1 MVGKKVPV
9 AESIE
14 ISFSEPTETITTVS
28 LATEINE
35 DLTQDE
41 LDTLYGVGLL
51 GIAEQEEA
59 EAIATEVQAQLP
71 ELNPKQI
78 ELGLQ
83 FATKLLGEDYEIP
96 SYKLADIQSQ
106 IIDWNIQRNNIDYD
120 EASELDMYASEAKEE
135 IDAEGNI
142 DEIIDSLCDRFV
154 VFTGSLAK
162 SGYANKGLSEAML
175 INYEEYKKIPKRVKS
190 LGYCFRKA
198 MKECLAE
205 INSRE
210 QDPIQAE
217 EWAKNGASLKW
228 EKNRSQNPDTL
239 YKADY
244 TKALICKDCDGK
256 ER

>member
-1 MVGKKVPV
+1 M
-9 AESIE
+9 AEYL
-14 ISFSEPTETITTVS
+14 TEV
-28 LATEINE
+28 NE
-35 DLTQDE
+35 DLTQEE
-41 LDTLYGVGLL
+41 LDTLYGIGLL

-59 EAIATEVQAQLP
+59 EAVTPEVQAQLP

-106 IIDWNIQRNNIDYD
+106 IIDWNIIRNNIDYD

-142 DEIIDSLCDRFV
+142 DEIIDSLCDRYI

-175 INYEEYKKIPKRVKS
+175 VNYEEYKQIPERVKS
-190 LGYCFRKA
+190 LGYCFREA

-210 QDPIQAE
+210 QDLEQAKD
-217 EWAKNGASLKW
+217 WAENGASGKWLKDV
-228 EKNRSQNPDTL
+228 NSTTM

-244 TKALICKDCDGK
+244 SKALLCKDCDGK
-256 ER
+256 EG

>member
-1 MVGKKVPV
+1 M
-9 AESIE
+9 AE
-14 ISFSEPTETITTVS
+14 F
-28 LATEINE
+28 LTEINE

-59 EAIATEVQAQLP
+59 EAVAVEVQEQLP

-96 SYKLADIQSQ
+96 NYKLADIQSQ
-106 IIDWNIQRNNIDYD
+106 IIDWNIFRNNIDYD
-120 EASELDMYASEAKEE
+120 EASELDMYASEAQEE

-142 DEIIDSLCDRFV
+142 DEIIDSLCDRTV
-154 VFTGSLAK
+154 LMVGALAK

-175 INYEEYKKIPKRVKS
+175 VNYEEFKKIPKRVKS

-198 MKECLAE
+198 TKECLAE

-210 QDPIQAE
+210 QDPVQAK
-217 EWAKNGASLKW
+217 EWAKNGASGKW
-228 EKNRSQNPDTL
+228 QKFIQQNPNTL

-244 TKALICKDCDGK
+244 SKALLCKDCDGK
-256 ER
+256 EG

>member
-1 MVGKKVPV
+1 MAEYLTEEEIDALLNV
-9 AESIE
+9 AE
-14 ISFSEPTETITTVS
+14 
-28 LATEINE
+28 
-35 DLTQDE
+35 QGE
-41 LDTLYGVGLL
+41 LPKAQ
-51 GIAEQEEA
+51 AE
-59 EAIATEVQAQLP
+59 LP
-71 ELNPKQI
+71 DLNPKQI

-96 SYKLADIQSQ
+96 NYKLADIQSQ
-106 IIDWNIQRNNIDYD
+106 IIDWNICRNNIDYD
-120 EASELDMYASEAKEE
+120 EASELDMYASEAQEE
-135 IDAEGNI
+135 IDAEGDI
-142 DEIIDSLCDRFV
+142 HEIIDSLCDKFV

-175 INYEEYKKIPKRVKS
+175 VNYEEYKKIPKRVKS

-198 MKECLAE
+198 MAECLAE

-217 EWAKNGASLKW
+217 EWAKNGASGKW
-228 EKNRSQNPDTL
+228 EKNRSQSPDTL

-256 ER
+256 EG

>member
-1 MVGKKVPV
+1 M
-9 AESIE
+9 AE
-14 ISFSEPTETITTVS
+14 F
-28 LATEINE
+28 LTEINE
-35 DLTQDE
+35 DLTQEE
-41 LDTLYGVGLL
+41 LDTLYGIGLL

-59 EAIATEVQAQLP
+59 ELAATKAQAELP
-71 ELNPKQI
+71 DLNPKQL

-83 FATKLLGEDYEIP
+83 LATKLLGEDYEIP
-96 SYKLADIQSQ
+96 TYKLADIQSQ

-135 IDAEGNI
+135 IDAEGDI
-142 DEIIDSLCDRFV
+142 DEIIDSLCDRTV

-162 SGYANKGLSEAML
+162 SGYANKGLSEVML
-175 INYEEYKKIPKRVKS
+175 ANFEEYKQIPTRVKS

-210 QDPIQAE
+210 QDLEQAK
-217 EWAKNGASLKW
+217 EWAKNGASGKW

-256 ER
+256 EG

>member
-1 MVGKKVPV
+1 M
-9 AESIE
+9 AE
-14 ISFSEPTETITTVS
+14 FLTEV
-28 LATEINE
+28 NE
-35 DLTQDE
+35 DLTQEE

-59 EAIATEVQAQLP
+59 EAVTPEAQAQLP

-96 SYKLADIQSQ
+96 NYKLAEIQAQ
-106 IIDWNIQRNNIDYD
+106 IIDWNIVRNNIDYD
-120 EASELDMYASEAKEE
+120 EASELAMYASEAQEE
-135 IDAEGNI
+135 IDANGDI
-142 DEIIDSLCDRFV
+142 HEIIDANCDKFV
-154 VFTGSLAK
+154 LMVGALAK

-175 INYEEYKKIPKRVKS
+175 VNYEEFKEIPKRVKS
-190 LGYCFRKA
+190 LGYCFKKA

-210 QDPIQAE
+210 QDPQQAKD
-217 EWAKNGASLKW
+217 WAENGASSKWLK
-228 EKNRSQNPDTL
+228 NVNQNPDTL

-244 TKALICKDCDGK
+244 SKALLCKDCDGK
-256 ER
+256 EG

>member
-1 MVGKKVPV
+1 M
-9 AESIE
+9 AE
-14 ISFSEPTETITTVS
+14 F
-28 LATEINE
+28 LTEINE

-51 GIAEQEEA
+51 GIAQQEEA

-71 ELNPKQI
+71 ELNPKQV

-96 SYKLADIQSQ
+96 NYKLAEIQAQ
-106 IIDWNIQRNNIDYD
+106 IIDWNIFRNNIDYD

-135 IDAEGNI
+135 IDAEG
-142 DEIIDSLCDRFV
+142 DMHEIIDSLCDRYT
-154 VFTGSLAK
+154 VFIGSLAK

-175 INYEEYKKIPKRVKS
+175 VNYEEYKTIPERVKS
-190 LGYCFRKA
+190 LGYCFRRA

-210 QDPIQAE
+210 QDPVQAK
-217 EWAKNGASLKW
+217 EWAENGASLKW
-228 EKNRSQNPDTL
+228 LKNVNQNPDTL

-244 TKALICKDCDGK
+244 SKALLCKDCDGK
-256 ER
+256 EG

>member
-1 MVGKKVPV
+1 M
-9 AESIE
+9 AE
-14 ISFSEPTETITTVS
+14 F
-28 LATEINE
+28 LTEINE

-59 EAIATEVQAQLP
+59 EAIATVSIAQLP

-96 SYKLADIQSQ
+96 NYKLADIQSQ
-106 IIDWNIQRNNIDYD
+106 IIDWNICRNNIDYD
-120 EASELDMYASEAKEE
+120 EASELDMYASEAQEE
-135 IDAEGNI
+135 IDAEGDI
-142 DEIIDSLCDRFV
+142 HEIIDSLCDRYV

-162 SGYANKGLSEAML
+162 SGYANKGLSESML
-175 INYEEYKKIPKRVKS
+175 INYEEFKKIPKRVKS

-210 QDPIQAE
+210 QDLTQAK
-217 EWAKNGASLKW
+217 EWAENGASSKWLKN
-228 EKNRSQNPDTL
+228 KSQNPDTI

-244 TKALICKDCDGK
+244 SKALLCKDCDGK
-256 ER
+256 EG

>member
-1 MVGKKVPV
+1 MAGKKVPV

-14 ISFSEPTETITTVS
+14 ISFSEPTETIATVS

-35 DLTQDE
+35 DLTQEE
-41 LDTLYGVGLL
+41 LDTLYGIGLL
-51 GIAEQEEA
+51 GIAQQEEA
-59 EAIATEVQAQLP
+59 EAVTPEAQAQLP

-96 SYKLADIQSQ
+96 NYKLAEIQSQ
-106 IIDWNIQRNNIDYD
+106 IIDWNIFRNNIDYD

-135 IDAEGNI
+135 IDADGVIE
-142 DEIIDSLCDRFV
+142 EIIDSLCDRYV
-154 VFTGSLAK
+154 VFTGALAK

-175 INYEEYKKIPKRVKS
+175 ANFEEYKQIPTRVES

-210 QDPIQAE
+210 QDPQQAKD
-217 EWAKNGASLKW
+217 WAENGASGKW
-228 EKNRSQNPDTL
+228 QKFIQQSPDTL

-256 ER
+256 EG

>member
-1 MVGKKVPV
+1 M
-9 AESIE
+9 AEY
-14 ISFSEPTETITTVS
+14 
-28 LATEINE
+28 LTEINE

-59 EAIATEVQAQLP
+59 EAIATVSIAQLP

-96 SYKLADIQSQ
+96 NYKLAEIQSQ
-106 IIDWNIQRNNIDYD
+106 IIDWNIKRNNIDYD

-135 IDAEGNI
+135 IDAEGDIN
-142 DEIIDSLCDRFV
+142 EIIDSLCDRVV

-175 INYEEYKKIPKRVKS
+175 INYEEYKQIPKRVKS

-217 EWAKNGASLKW
+217 EWAKNGASGKW

-256 ER
+256 EG

>member
-1 MVGKKVPV
+1 M
-9 AESIE
+9 AE
-14 ISFSEPTETITTVS
+14 FVK
-28 LATEINE
+28 EINE
-35 DLTQDE
+35 DLTQEE
-41 LDTLYGVGLL
+41 LDTLYGIGLL
-51 GIAEQEEA
+51 GIAQQEEA

-96 SYKLADIQSQ
+96 NYKLADIQSQ
-106 IIDWNIQRNNIDYD
+106 ILDWNIFRNNIDYD
-120 EASELDMYASEAKEE
+120 EASELAMYASEAKEE
-135 IDAEGNI
+135 IDADGNI
-142 DEIIDSLCDRFV
+142 DEIIDSLCDRTV

-175 INYEEYKKIPKRVKS
+175 INYEEFKKIPTQVKS

-210 QDPIQAE
+210 QDPVQAK
-217 EWAKNGASLKW
+217 EWAENGASGKW
-228 EKNRSQNPDTL
+228 EKWAQQSPDTI

-244 TKALICKDCDGK
+244 SKALLCKDCAGK
-256 ER
+256 EG

>member
-1 MVGKKVPV
+1 M
-9 AESIE
+9 AEFLTDEE
-14 ISFSEPTETITTVS
+14 ID
-28 LATEINE
+28 A
-35 DLTQDE
+35 
-41 LDTLYGVGLL
+41 LL
-51 GIAEQEEA
+51 EIAEQGELPKAQA
-59 EAIATEVQAQLP
+59 ELP
-71 ELNPKQI
+71 DLNPKQI

-96 SYKLADIQSQ
+96 TYKLADIQSQ
-106 IIDWNIQRNNIDYD
+106 IIDWNIKRNNIDYD

-135 IDAEGNI
+135 IDAEGDI

-154 VFTGSLAK
+154 VFTGALAK

-175 INYEEYKKIPKRVKS
+175 VNYEEYKKIPKRVKS

-228 EKNRSQNPDTL
+228 LKNQNQSPDTL

-244 TKALICKDCDGK
+244 AKALICKDCDGK
-256 ER
+256 EG

>member
-1 MVGKKVPV
+1 M
-9 AESIE
+9 AEY
-14 ISFSEPTETITTVS
+14 
-28 LATEINE
+28 LTEINE

-96 SYKLADIQSQ
+96 NYKLADIQSQ
-106 IIDWNIQRNNIDYD
+106 IIDWNIFRNNIDYD
-120 EASELDMYASEAKEE
+120 EASELAMYASEAQEE
-135 IDAEGNI
+135 IDAEGDI

-154 VFTGSLAK
+154 LMVGALAK

-175 INYEEYKKIPKRVKS
+175 VNYEEVKKIPKRVKS
-190 LGYCFRKA
+190 LGYCFRRA

-210 QDPIQAE
+210 QDPQQAKD
-217 EWAKNGASLKW
+217 WAENGASSKWLK
-228 EKNRSQNPDTL
+228 NLSQDPTTL

-244 TKALICKDCDGK
+244 SKALLCKDCDGK
-256 ER
+256 EG

>member
-1 MVGKKVPV
+1 M
-9 AESIE
+9 AE
-14 ISFSEPTETITTVS
+14 F
-28 LATEINE
+28 LTEINE

-96 SYKLADIQSQ
+96 NYKLADIQSQ
-106 IIDWNIQRNNIDYD
+106 IIDWNICRNNIDYD

-135 IDAEGNI
+135 IDAEGDI
-142 DEIIDSLCDRFV
+142 HEIIDANCDKFV
-154 VFTGSLAK
+154 LFTGALAK

-175 INYEEYKKIPKRVKS
+175 VNYEEYKKIPKRVKS

-217 EWAKNGASLKW
+217 EWARNGASGKWLK
-228 EKNRSQNPDTL
+228 NQNQSPDTL

-244 TKALICKDCDGK
+244 TKALICKDCGGK
-256 ER
+256 EG

>member
-1 MVGKKVPV
+1 M
-9 AESIE
+9 AE
-14 ISFSEPTETITTVS
+14 F
-28 LATEINE
+28 LTEINE

-96 SYKLADIQSQ
+96 NYKLADIQAQ
-106 IIDWNIQRNNIDYD
+106 IIDWNICRNNIDYD
-120 EASELDMYASEAKEE
+120 EASELAMYASEAQEE
-135 IDAEGNI
+135 IDAEDNI
-142 DEIIDSLCDRFV
+142 NEIIDSYCDRFV
-154 VFTGSLAK
+154 LMVGALAK

-175 INYEEYKKIPKRVKS
+175 VNYEEFKKIPKRVKS

-210 QDPIQAE
+210 QDPQQAK
-217 EWAKNGASLKW
+217 EWAENGASGKW
-228 EKNRSQNPDTL
+228 EKFIQQSPDTL

-244 TKALICKDCDGK
+244 SKALICKDCDGK
-256 ER
+256 EG

>member
-1 MVGKKVPV
+1 M
-9 AESIE
+9 AE
-14 ISFSEPTETITTVS
+14 F
-28 LATEINE
+28 LTEINE

-71 ELNPKQI
+71 GLNPKQI

-96 SYKLADIQSQ
+96 NYKLADIQSQ

-135 IDAEGNI
+135 IDADGDI
-142 DEIIDSLCDRFV
+142 HEIIDANCDKFV
-154 VFTGSLAK
+154 LFTGALAK

-175 INYEEYKKIPKRVKS
+175 VNYEEYKKIPKRVKS

-217 EWAKNGASLKW
+217 EWAKNGASGKW

-256 ER
+256 EG

>member
-1 MVGKKVPV
+1 M
-9 AESIE
+9 AE
-14 ISFSEPTETITTVS
+14 F
-28 LATEINE
+28 LTEINE

-41 LDTLYGVGLL
+41 LDTLYGIGLL

-83 FATKLLGEDYEIP
+83 LATKLLGEDYEIP
-96 SYKLADIQSQ
+96 NYKLAEIQSQ
-106 IIDWNIQRNNIDYD
+106 IIDWNIFRNNIDYD
-120 EASELDMYASEAKEE
+120 EASELAMYASEAQEE
-135 IDAEGNI
+135 IDAEEDI
-142 DEIIDSLCDRFV
+142 DEIIDSLCDRTV
-154 VFTGSLAK
+154 LMVGALAK

-175 INYEEYKKIPKRVKS
+175 VNYEEFKKIPKRVKS

-210 QDPIQAE
+210 QDPQQAKD
-217 EWAKNGASLKW
+217 WAENGASSKW
-228 EKNRSQNPDTL
+228 QKFIQQSPDTL

-244 TKALICKDCDGK
+244 SKALLCKDCDGK
-256 ER
+256 EG

>member
-1 MVGKKVPV
+1 M
-9 AESIE
+9 AE
-14 ISFSEPTETITTVS
+14 F
-28 LATEINE
+28 LTEINE
-35 DLTQDE
+35 DLTQEE

-59 EAIATEVQAQLP
+59 EAIAIEVRAQLP

-96 SYKLADIQSQ
+96 NYKLAEIQSQ
-106 IIDWNIQRNNIDYD
+106 ILDWNIFRNNIDYD
-120 EASELDMYASEAKEE
+120 EASELAMYASEAQEE
-135 IDAEGNI
+135 IDADGDI
-142 DEIIDSLCDRFV
+142 YGIIDSLCDRV
-154 VFTGSLAK
+154 VVMTGSLAK

-175 INYEEYKKIPKRVKS
+175 VNYEEYKTIPKRVKS
-190 LGYCFRKA
+190 LGYCFRRA

-210 QDPIQAE
+210 QDLVQAK
-217 EWAKNGASLKW
+217 EWAENGASGKW
-228 EKNRSQNPDTL
+228 EKWAQQSPDTI

-244 TKALICKDCDGK
+244 SKALICKDCDGK
-256 ER
+256 EG

>member
-1 MVGKKVPV
+1 M
-9 AESIE
+9 AE
-14 ISFSEPTETITTVS
+14 F
-28 LATEINE
+28 LTEINE

-96 SYKLADIQSQ
+96 NYKLADIQAQ
-106 IIDWNIQRNNIDYD
+106 IIDWNICRNNIDYD
-120 EASELDMYASEAKEE
+120 EASELAMYASEAQEE
-135 IDAEGNI
+135 IDADGNI
-142 DEIIDSLCDRFV
+142 HEIIDANCDKFV
-154 VFTGSLAK
+154 LMVGALAK

-175 INYEEYKKIPKRVKS
+175 VNYEEFKKIPKRVKS

-210 QDPIQAE
+210 QDPQQAKD
-217 EWAKNGASLKW
+217 WAESGASGKW
-228 EKNRSQNPDTL
+228 EKNKSQNPDTL

-244 TKALICKDCDGK
+244 SKALLCKDCDGK
-256 ER
+256 EG

>member
-1 MVGKKVPV
+1 M
-9 AESIE
+9 AE
-14 ISFSEPTETITTVS
+14 F
-28 LATEINE
+28 LTEINE
-35 DLTQDE
+35 DLTQEE

-96 SYKLADIQSQ
+96 NYKLADIQSQ
-106 IIDWNIQRNNIDYD
+106 IIDWNIFRNNIDYD
-120 EASELDMYASEAKEE
+120 EASELAMYASEAQEE

-142 DEIIDSLCDRFV
+142 DEIIDSLCDRTV
-154 VFTGSLAK
+154 LMVGALAK

-175 INYEEYKKIPKRVKS
+175 VNYEEYKTIPKRVKS

-210 QDPIQAE
+210 QDPQQAKD
-217 EWAKNGASLKW
+217 WAENGASSKW

-244 TKALICKDCDGK
+244 SKALLCKDCDGK
-256 ER
+256 EG

>member
-1 MVGKKVPV
+1 M
-9 AESIE
+9 AE
-14 ISFSEPTETITTVS
+14 F
-28 LATEINE
+28 LTEINE

-96 SYKLADIQSQ
+96 NYKLAEIQSQ
-106 IIDWNIQRNNIDYD
+106 ILDWNIIRNNIDYD
-120 EASELDMYASEAKEE
+120 EASELAMYASEAQEE
-135 IDAEGNI
+135 IDAEGDI
-142 DEIIDSLCDRFV
+142 DEIIDSLCDRAV

-175 INYEEYKKIPKRVKS
+175 VNYEEYKQIPKRVKS

-210 QDPIQAE
+210 QDPQQAKD
-217 EWAKNGASLKW
+217 WAENGASLKW
-228 EKNRSQNPDTL
+228 LKNLSQDPTTL

-244 TKALICKDCDGK
+244 SKALICKDCDGK
-256 ER
+256 EG

>member
-1 MVGKKVPV
+1 M
-9 AESIE
+9 AEY
-14 ISFSEPTETITTVS
+14 
-28 LATEINE
+28 LTEINE
-35 DLTQDE
+35 DLTQEE

-59 EAIATEVQAQLP
+59 EAIATEAQTQLP

-96 SYKLADIQSQ
+96 NYKLADIQSQ
-106 IIDWNIQRNNIDYD
+106 IIDWNIFRNNIDYD
-120 EASELDMYASEAKEE
+120 EASELDMYASEAQEE
-135 IDAEGNI
+135 IDAEGDI
-142 DEIIDSLCDRFV
+142 DEIIDSLCDRYV

-175 INYEEYKKIPKRVKS
+175 INYEEFKKIPKRVKS

-210 QDPIQAE
+210 QDPQQAKD
-217 EWAKNGASLKW
+217 WAENGASGKW
-228 EKNRSQNPDTL
+228 EKFIQQSPDTL

-244 TKALICKDCDGK
+244 SKALICKDCEGK
-256 ER
+256 EG

>member
-1 MVGKKVPV
+1 M
-9 AESIE
+9 AE
-14 ISFSEPTETITTVS
+14 F
-28 LATEINE
+28 LTEINE

-59 EAIATEVQAQLP
+59 EAISTEVQVQLP
-71 ELNPKQI
+71 ELNPKQS

-96 SYKLADIQSQ
+96 NYKLAEIQSQ
-106 IIDWNIQRNNIDYD
+106 IIDWNIVRNNIDYD
-120 EASELDMYASEAKEE
+120 EASELDMYASEAQEE
-135 IDAEGNI
+135 IDADGDI

-154 VFTGSLAK
+154 LMVGALAK

-175 INYEEYKKIPKRVKS
+175 VNYEEFKKIPKRVKS

-210 QDPIQAE
+210 QDPQQAKD
-217 EWAKNGASLKW
+217 WAENGASGKW
-228 EKNRSQNPDTL
+228 EKWAQQSPDTI

-244 TKALICKDCDGK
+244 SKALICKDCDGK
-256 ER
+256 EG

>member
-78 ELGLQ
+78 ELGEAL
-83 FATKLLGEDYEIP
+83 ATKLLGEDYEIP
-96 SYKLADIQSQ
+96 NYKLAEIQSQ
-106 IIDWNIQRNNIDYD
+106 ILDWNIFRNNIDYD
-120 EASELDMYASEAKEE
+120 EASELDKYDSEAQEE

-142 DEIIDSLCDRFV
+142 DEIIYSPCDRTKV
-154 VFTGSLAK
+154 ITGS
-162 SGYANKGLSEAML
+162 
-175 INYEEYKKIPKRVKS
+175 
-190 LGYCFRKA
+190 
-198 MKECLAE
+198 
-205 INSRE
+205 
-210 QDPIQAE
+210 
-217 EWAKNGASLKW
+217 
-228 EKNRSQNPDTL
+228 
-239 YKADY
+239 
-244 TKALICKDCDGK
+244 
-256 ER
+256 

>member
-1 MVGKKVPV
+1 M
-9 AESIE
+9 AE
-14 ISFSEPTETITTVS
+14 F
-28 LATEINE
+28 LTEINE
-35 DLTQDE
+35 DLTRDE
-41 LDTLYGVGLL
+41 LDTLYGIGLL

-96 SYKLADIQSQ
+96 NYKLADIQSQ
-106 IIDWNIQRNNIDYD
+106 IIDWNIFRNNIDYD
-120 EASELDMYASEAKEE
+120 EASELDMYASEAQEE
-135 IDAEGNI
+135 IDAEGDI
-142 DEIIDSLCDRFV
+142 HEIIDANCDKFV
-154 VFTGSLAK
+154 LMVGALAK

-175 INYEEYKKIPKRVKS
+175 VNYEEFKKIPKRVKS

-210 QDPIQAE
+210 QDLTQAKD
-217 EWAKNGASLKW
+217 WAENGASGKW
-228 EKNRSQNPDTL
+228 EKWAQQSPDTL

-244 TKALICKDCDGK
+244 SKALICKDCDGK
-256 ER
+256 EW